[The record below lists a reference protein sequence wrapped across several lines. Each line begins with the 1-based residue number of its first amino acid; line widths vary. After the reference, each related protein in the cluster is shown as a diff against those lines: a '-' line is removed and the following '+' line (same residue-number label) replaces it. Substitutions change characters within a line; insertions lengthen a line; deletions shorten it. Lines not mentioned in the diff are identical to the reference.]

1 MDDDFTSGWSSVFY
15 NYACA
20 YYTRSKQAPWRR
32 CHECRVL
39 NFYVSIRNLTYVA
52 VSWNFQ
58 NTPREPPLS
67 HSERRQRTSRFFL
80 FLFLFISRLLFFN
93 SPSLSRSTIIFR
105 FLFFHA
111 SYRFLFSL
119 FLSLFLFSLTKDS
132 LKKGIRSRFLASN
145 VNFYVLIIRHV
156 RPWNS

>member
-67 HSERRQRTSRFFL
+67 HSKRRQRTSRFFL
-80 FLFLFISRLLFFN
+80 FLFLFVSRRSTPLRSVGRLLFSDFFF
-93 SPSLSRSTIIFR
+93 STLHIVS
-105 FLFFHA
+105 FF
-111 SYRFLFSL
+111 L